1 MSWGVF
7 ITVGITLIFLSK
19 IKSFQLPWEL
29 SNLHENFPTTMRTF
43 QLPWELSNF
52 GETLQLHIYQRT
64 VPRRCLRLDCY
75 HVIRNK
81 HSETYL
87 PRTVCDEPF
96 NFMTY
101 FMWHKLCHIHV
112 ANVTE
117 LLGDMVITKTSP
129 NFPITEWPISD
140 WQSQLQFLH
149 LFLAFISA
157 FRVGSDRP
165 QKDALSPEIRPL
177 Q

>member
-1 MSWGVF
+1 MENLTVIVSWGVF
-7 ITVGITLIFLSK
+7 IEVGITLIFLSK
-19 IKSFQLPWEL
+19 IKS
-29 SNLHENFPTTMRTF
+29 F

-64 VPRRCLRLDCY
+64 VPRRCSRLDCY
-75 HVIRNK
+75 HGIRNK
-81 HSETYL
+81 HSKTYL

-96 NFMTY
+96 NFMTF
-101 FMWHKLCHIHV
+101 FMWYKLCHIHV

-117 LLGDMVITKTSP
+117 LFGDMVITKTSP

-140 WQSQLQFLH
+140 WHYNCNFE
-149 LFLAFISA
+149 LALISA
-157 FRVGSDRP
+157 FRVGSHRP
-165 QKDALSPEIRPL
+165 RKDALSPKIRPL